1 MVRRAA
7 QEQPQNQANTSSQR
21 CQNPAQ
27 STAESNVSQPTQM
40 PLQGSVSA
48 QIPQQSYS
56 QPIQAQLDQPINQ
69 PINQVYYAVPN
80 ATQPTAMSSL
90 QQQVPTS
97 ASYSSPSAV
106 VNQAAQCATMPMTS
120 VQPGIAQPVAQ
131 PVMQQPVMQQ
141 PVVQSVS
148 QLQTPILLG
157 TYAPKIDDKGR
168 VALPAKFRA
177 QLGGGFVM
185 ARGQERCVYVL
196 PMVEFQRMTAQI
208 QHTSMSNKSARDY
221 LRVFLSGAV
230 DEEPDKQ
237 GRIVVPP
244 MLRDY
249 ASLGDEIVVI
259 GVGTRAEIW
268 NKSAWEAY
276 LADREQGYADI
287 ADDVLPAVM

>member
-1 MVRRAA
+1 MARRAA
-7 QEQPQNQANTSSQR
+7 NKQPRNKANSASGHSVNQAGFSTESDISQ
-21 CQNPAQ
+21 Q
-27 STAESNVSQPTQM
+27 TQM
-40 PLQGSVSA
+40 PLQAEAPQILTSYVQPVQPQHSQHA
-48 QIPQQSYS
+48 QDSYGVPSTSMPAVQQA
-56 QPIQAQLDQPINQ
+56 IQAPTFTSTPSGAYNS
-69 PINQVYYAVPN
+69 
-80 ATQPTAMSSL
+80 ATQAAAMPIAPFSNV
-90 QQQVPTS
+90 QQP
-97 ASYSSPSAV
+97 
-106 VNQAAQCATMPMTS
+106 
-120 VQPGIAQPVAQ
+120 
-131 PVMQQPVMQQ
+131 MQQPVQPMQQPMQQ
-141 PVVQSVS
+141 PVQYAQNPAASP
-148 QLQTPILLG
+148 LAPILLG
-157 TYAPKIDDKGR
+157 TYTPKIDDKGR

-177 QLGGGFVM
+177 QLGSGFVM

-196 PMVEFQRMTAQI
+196 PMTEFQRMTTQI
-208 QHTSMSNKSARDY
+208 QRTSMSNKSARDY

-249 ASLGDEIVVI
+249 ASLGNEIVVI

>member
-1 MVRRAA
+1 MARRAA
-7 QEQPQNQANTSSQR
+7 NKQPRNKANSASGYSVKQAGFSTESDMSQ
-21 CQNPAQ
+21 Q
-27 STAESNVSQPTQM
+27 TQM
-40 PLQGSVSA
+40 PLQA
-48 QIPQQSYS
+48 EPPQIPTSYVQPVQPQYS
-56 QPIQAQLDQPINQ
+56 QQAQGSYGVSSTSMPAVQQAIQAPTFTSTPSGAYNS
-69 PINQVYYAVPN
+69 
-80 ATQPTAMSSL
+80 ATQAAAM
-90 QQQVPTS
+90 PI
-97 ASYSSPSAV
+97 ASFS
-106 VNQAAQCATMPMTS
+106 N
-120 VQPGIAQPVAQ
+120 
-131 PVMQQPVMQQ
+131 MQQPVQPIQPVQQ
-141 PVVQSVS
+141 PVQYEQNPAVS
-148 QLQTPILLG
+148 PLAPILLG
-157 TYAPKIDDKGR
+157 TYTPKIDDKGR

-177 QLGGGFVM
+177 QLGSGFVM

-196 PMVEFQRMTAQI
+196 PMTEFQRMTTQI
-208 QHTSMSNKSARDY
+208 QRTSMSNKSARDY

-249 ASLGDEIVVI
+249 ASLGNEIVVI

>member
-48 QIPQQSYS
+48 QVPQQSYS

-120 VQPGIAQPVAQ
+120 VQPGIAQPV
-131 PVMQQPVMQQ
+131 MQQP
-141 PVVQSVS
+141 VS

>member
-1 MVRRAA
+1 MARRAA
-7 QEQPQNQANTSSQR
+7 NKQPRNKANSASGHSVNQAGF
-21 CQNPAQ
+21 
-27 STAESNVSQPTQM
+27 STESNMPQQTQM
-40 PLQGSVSA
+40 PLQAEAPQILTSYVQPVQPQHSQHAQDSYGVPSTSMPAVQQAIQAPTFTSTPSGAYNSA
-48 QIPQQSYS
+48 TQAAAMPIAPFSNVQ
-56 QPIQAQLDQPINQ
+56 QPIQP
-69 PINQVYYAVPN
+69 
-80 ATQPTAMSSL
+80 
-90 QQQVPTS
+90 
-97 ASYSSPSAV
+97 
-106 VNQAAQCATMPMTS
+106 
-120 VQPGIAQPVAQ
+120 
-131 PVMQQPVMQQ
+131 MQQPVQYAQ
-141 PVVQSVS
+141 NPAASP
-148 QLQTPILLG
+148 LAPILLG
-157 TYAPKIDDKGR
+157 TYTPKIDDKGR

-177 QLGGGFVM
+177 QLGSGFVM

-196 PMVEFQRMTAQI
+196 PMTEFQRMTTQI
-208 QHTSMSNKSARDY
+208 QRTSMSNKSARDY

-249 ASLGDEIVVI
+249 ASLGNEIVVI

>member
-1 MVRRAA
+1 MARRAA
-7 QEQPQNQANTSSQR
+7 NKQPRNKANSASGHSVNQAGFSTESDMSQ
-21 CQNPAQ
+21 Q
-27 STAESNVSQPTQM
+27 TQM
-40 PLQGSVSA
+40 PLQAEAPQILTSYVQPVQPQHSQHA
-48 QIPQQSYS
+48 QDSYGVTSTSMPAVQQA
-56 QPIQAQLDQPINQ
+56 IQAPTFTSTPSGAYNS
-69 PINQVYYAVPN
+69 
-80 ATQPTAMSSL
+80 ATQAAAMPIAPFSNV
-90 QQQVPTS
+90 QQP
-97 ASYSSPSAV
+97 
-106 VNQAAQCATMPMTS
+106 
-120 VQPGIAQPVAQ
+120 
-131 PVMQQPVMQQ
+131 MQQPVQPMQQPMQQ
-141 PVVQSVS
+141 PVQYAQNPAASP
-148 QLQTPILLG
+148 LAPILLG
-157 TYAPKIDDKGR
+157 TYTPKIDDKGR

-177 QLGGGFVM
+177 QLGSGFVM

-196 PMVEFQRMTAQI
+196 PMTEFQRMTTQI
-208 QHTSMSNKSARDY
+208 QRTSMSNKSARDY

-249 ASLGDEIVVI
+249 ASLGNEIVVI

>member
-1 MVRRAA
+1 M
-7 QEQPQNQANTSSQR
+7 QQP
-21 CQNPAQ
+21 
-27 STAESNVSQPTQM
+27 
-40 PLQGSVSA
+40 
-48 QIPQQSYS
+48 
-56 QPIQAQLDQPINQ
+56 
-69 PINQVYYAVPN
+69 
-80 ATQPTAMSSL
+80 
-90 QQQVPTS
+90 
-97 ASYSSPSAV
+97 
-106 VNQAAQCATMPMTS
+106 
-120 VQPGIAQPVAQ
+120 
-131 PVMQQPVMQQ
+131 MQQPVQYAQ
-141 PVVQSVS
+141 NPAASP
-148 QLQTPILLG
+148 LAPILLG
-157 TYAPKIDDKGR
+157 TYTPKIDDKGR

-177 QLGGGFVM
+177 QLGSGFVM

-196 PMVEFQRMTAQI
+196 PMTEFQRMTTQI
-208 QHTSMSNKSARDY
+208 QRTSMSNKSARDY

-249 ASLGDEIVVI
+249 ASLGNEIVVI

>member
-106 VNQAAQCATMPMTS
+106 VNQAAQCATMPMIS
-120 VQPGIAQPVAQ
+120 VQPGIAQPV
-131 PVMQQPVMQQ
+131 MQQP
-141 PVVQSVS
+141 VS

>member
-1 MVRRAA
+1 MARRAA
-7 QEQPQNQANTSSQR
+7 NKQPRNKANSASGYSVKQAGFSTESDMSQ
-21 CQNPAQ
+21 Q
-27 STAESNVSQPTQM
+27 TQM
-40 PLQGSVSA
+40 PLQA
-48 QIPQQSYS
+48 EPPQIPTSYVQPVQPQYS
-56 QPIQAQLDQPINQ
+56 QQAQGSYGVSSTSMPAVQQAIQAPTFTSTPSGAYNS
-69 PINQVYYAVPN
+69 
-80 ATQPTAMSSL
+80 ATQAAAM
-90 QQQVPTS
+90 PI
-97 ASYSSPSAV
+97 ASFS
-106 VNQAAQCATMPMTS
+106 N
-120 VQPGIAQPVAQ
+120 
-131 PVMQQPVMQQ
+131 MQQPVQPIQPVQQ
-141 PVVQSVS
+141 PVQYEQNPAVS
-148 QLQTPILLG
+148 PLAPILLG
-157 TYAPKIDDKGR
+157 TYTPKIDDKGR

-177 QLGGGFVM
+177 QLGKGFVM

-196 PMVEFQRMTAQI
+196 PMTEFQRMTTQI
-208 QHTSMSNKSARDY
+208 QRTSMSNKSARDY

-249 ASLGDEIVVI
+249 ASLGNEIVVI

>member
-1 MVRRAA
+1 
-7 QEQPQNQANTSSQR
+7 
-21 CQNPAQ
+21 
-27 STAESNVSQPTQM
+27 M

-120 VQPGIAQPVAQ
+120 VQPGIAQPVMQPVTQ
-131 PVMQQPVMQQ
+131 PVMQ
-141 PVVQSVS
+141 QSVS

>member
-1 MVRRAA
+1 MARRAA
-7 QEQPQNQANTSSQR
+7 NEQPRNKANSASEYSVKQAGFSTESDMSQ
-21 CQNPAQ
+21 Q
-27 STAESNVSQPTQM
+27 TQM
-40 PLQGSVSA
+40 PLQAEVPQILTSYVQPVQPQHSQHA
-48 QIPQQSYS
+48 QVPYGVPSTSMPAVQQE
-56 QPIQAQLDQPINQ
+56 IQAPTFTSTPSGAYNS
-69 PINQVYYAVPN
+69 
-80 ATQPTAMSSL
+80 ATQAAAM
-90 QQQVPTS
+90 PI
-97 ASYSSPSAV
+97 ASFS
-106 VNQAAQCATMPMTS
+106 N
-120 VQPGIAQPVAQ
+120 
-131 PVMQQPVMQQ
+131 MQQPVQPIQPVQQ
-141 PVVQSVS
+141 PVQYAQNPAASP
-148 QLQTPILLG
+148 LAPILLG
-157 TYAPKIDDKGR
+157 TYTPKIDDKGR

-177 QLGGGFVM
+177 QLGSGFVM

-196 PMVEFQRMTAQI
+196 PMTEFQRMTTQI
-208 QHTSMSNKSARDY
+208 QRTSMSNKSARDY

-249 ASLGDEIVVI
+249 ASLGNEIVVI

>member
-27 STAESNVSQPTQM
+27 STAESSVSQPTQM

-48 QIPQQSYS
+48 QVQQQSYS
-56 QPIQAQLDQPINQ
+56 QPIQAQLNQPINQ

-120 VQPGIAQPVAQ
+120 VQPGIAQ

-276 LADREQGYADI
+276 LADREQGYAGI